1 MREERRGGRKR
12 RSVMVYEPLTVSI
25 KEYSARIR
33 RKRKRGRR
41 GRIYKKRG
49 RERRIPLMVYKPVVM
64 SLSSSLHTQS

>member
-33 RKRKRGRR
+33 RKRMRGRKGGEGGYIKRG
-41 GRIYKKRG
+41 GEKEGY
-49 RERRIPLMVYKPVVM
+49 
-64 SLSSSLHTQS
+64 H